1 MLMEELLNHI
11 KTFLECSLV
20 SVFASILSIFAAF
33 FTFIQ
38 YKNTI
43 KIKRELERKM
53 QNYDKAQLRGKLRLL
68 IEKIVENLSNPKKLL
83 IGGKLNKD
91 VTQVFSD
98 IRSDSIYSD
107 PAISTEIKK
116 CEEMLK
122 ALGEGNGSIINL
134 KDVLCDLSRAIDNSV
149 KE

>member
-1 MLMEELLNHI
+1 MFMEELLNHV
-11 KTFLECSLV
+11 KNFLECPLV
-20 SVFASILSIFAAF
+20 SVFASILSIIAAI
-33 FTFIQ
+33 FTFVQ
-38 YKNTI
+38 YKNTT

-53 QNYDKAQLRGKLRLL
+53 QNYDKAQFRGKLRLL
-68 IEKIVENLSNPKKLL
+68 IEKIVENLSNPKELL
-83 IGGKLNKD
+83 IGGKLNKE
-91 VTQVFSD
+91 VTQVFSE

-122 ALGEGNGSIINL
+122 ALGEGNGSVINL
-134 KDVLCDLSRAIDNSV
+134 KDALCDLSRAIDNSV